1 MRNTEILT
9 SNGVNLEASLE
20 LFGEQSF
27 YDETMQDYL
36 NGVDKKV
43 SDIKKYKELGDM
55 VNYAILVHSLKSDA
69 KYLGFTRLAEIAYD
83 HELQSKANNLYYITE
98 HFDELMDECTRI
110 TDIAREYMG
119 ETKTASS
126 ETASKEEQVNDKTIL
141 VVDDS
146 TIIRNFI
153 EKIFDKSFNVI
164 NASDGA
170 EAINIINMNKYD
182 IIGVLLDLN
191 MPNVDGFAVLEY
203 FKESNLFSKI
213 AVSIITGEDTKETIT
228 KAFAYP
234 IVDVLTKPFNE
245 RDIKRI
251 VEKTINFNSSES

>member
-9 SNGVNLEASLE
+9 SNGVNLAASLE
-20 LFGEQSF
+20 LFGELSF

-36 NGVDKKV
+36 NGVGAKV
-43 SDIKKYKELGDM
+43 NDIKKYKEAGDM
-55 VNYAILVHSLKSDA
+55 PNYAILVHSLKSDA
-69 KYLGFTRLAEIAYD
+69 KYLGFTRLAELAYD
-83 HELQSKANNLYYITE
+83 HELQSKDNNLYYVTE
-98 HFDELMDECTRI
+98 HFDELMAECNRI
-110 TDIAREYMG
+110 TNVARKYMG
-119 ETKTASS
+119 EEQEDSTEIVA
-126 ETASKEEQVNDKTIL
+126 KEESIKEKTIL

-153 EKIFDKSFNVI
+153 EKIFDKTFNVI

-170 EAINIINMNKYD
+170 EAINIITMNQYN

-203 FKESNLFSKI
+203 FKENNLFSKM
-213 AVSIITGEDTKETIT
+213 AVSIITGEDTKEAIT
-228 KAFAYP
+228 KAFTYP

-251 VEKTINFNSSES
+251 VDKTIEFNTNR